1 MEDNIELEFLRE
13 FFNEADCY
21 NIDEELKR
29 RILEI
34 QKQNKLKRKI
44 EFFESLI
51 TEYQKSEFNKILK
64 ELGYEH

>member
-21 NIDEELKR
+21 NIDEELKQ

-34 QKQNKLKRKI
+34 QKKKKLKIKI
-44 EFFESLI
+44 MYIKSCLSVGDEKEFME
-51 TEYQKSEFNKILK
+51 ILK
-64 ELGYEH
+64 GLGYGK